1 MRENEGWA
9 YISYIK
15 SILRLAP
22 YTSTQNVLW
31 GLLSWIAGGS
41 TAQLTDGSVILLLLL
56 LLLSIYED
64 KTEVSAIDASV
75 NTATNEPPAATSSE
89 AHSVATD
96 MNNSAIRN
104 VSEMR

>member
-56 LLLSIYED
+56 LSIYED
-64 KTEVSAIDASV
+64 KTEVSAIDASA

>member
-56 LLLSIYED
+56 SIYED

-75 NTATNEPPAATSSE
+75 NTAKNEPPAATSSE

-96 MNNSAIRN
+96 MNNSAVRS